1 MLPKGMAEDR
11 TPAPKRLTGD
21 RPRRRDIALTA
32 SIGLSVMLVLTLAGE
47 LSAGAFL
54 GGSLAF
60 IALGLIYYLTALTTA
75 EPRPRPATVNTP
87 RDLEGEA
94 SVTMLER
101 LPIPVLLIGA
111 GGRIERANP
120 AARTF
125 LGLGSERGLLSTVL
139 RQPRVLE
146 AVSAALRGDRG
157 ATVEYSTLAPLE
169 SHVRAFV
176 EPIRLSAPGP
186 MPFRAMLVLADDTN
200 SKRAERMRADF
211 LANASHELRTPL
223 ASLAGFIETLSGPA
237 RDDEEARDRFLGI
250 MTVQT
255 ERMRRLINDLLSLSR
270 VEMNEHMPPTGLVD
284 LNALTV
290 DVAEALAPVATSRKI
305 TLKLDETENG
315 VAPVRGERDQLYEVI
330 ENLVQNA
337 IKYSPDGSRIDISVS
352 HSISRDAA
360 EHLGARIAPDSG
372 RLTLTA
378 PALDPDA
385 RFGVVRVQDQGGG
398 IERRYLPRLAE
409 RFFRVDGQKSGP
421 TSGTGLGLAIVKHIV
436 NRHRGGFTVESA
448 PDIGSVFTVFFPV
461 ATESKG
467 STQAEGQRIETS
479 AGQ

>member
-176 EPIRLSAPGP
+176 EPIRLSAPGCRFAPCWCWPTTPTPSAPNGCAQIFWP
-186 MPFRAMLVLADDTN
+186 MPVTNCARRSPHWRAL
-200 SKRAERMRADF
+200 SK
-211 LANASHELRTPL
+211 PC
-223 ASLAGFIETLSGPA
+223 PA
-237 RDDEEARDRFLGI
+237 RRGTMKKPE
-250 MTVQT
+250 
-255 ERMRRLINDLLSLSR
+255 
-270 VEMNEHMPPTGLVD
+270 TGSW
-284 LNALTV
+284 A
-290 DVAEALAPVATSRKI
+290 S
-305 TLKLDETENG
+305 
-315 VAPVRGERDQLYEVI
+315 
-330 ENLVQNA
+330 
-337 IKYSPDGSRIDISVS
+337 
-352 HSISRDAA
+352 
-360 EHLGARIAPDSG
+360 
-372 RLTLTA
+372 
-378 PALDPDA
+378 
-385 RFGVVRVQDQGGG
+385 
-398 IERRYLPRLAE
+398 
-409 RFFRVDGQKSGP
+409 
-421 TSGTGLGLAIVKHIV
+421 
-436 NRHRGGFTVESA
+436 
-448 PDIGSVFTVFFPV
+448 
-461 ATESKG
+461 
-467 STQAEGQRIETS
+467 
-479 AGQ
+479 